1 MRGVV
6 ISVLAM
12 LFIFSMFYRVSTA
25 VIAPNLISD
34 LSLNAEMIGILGS
47 AFFYSFALMQIPMG
61 PLLDRIGP
69 RVVITC
75 FSLIG
80 AVGAILF
87 AHAHSYNGV
96 LTARLLIGMEMAAML
111 MGTYKV
117 FTLAFPANAFSTLA
131 GFFMSVGTFGN
142 MLAASPLAY
151 FAEHVGWRITFF
163 AAGGATATLGIL
175 SFFILKSLP
184 NVRNNTVTP
193 GAKIVVGFLQS
204 AKLIIGSLSF
214 WQIGIVA
221 FFRYGT
227 FICLQGLWF
236 GLYLI
241 DAKQFTP
248 INAGNIL
255 IMLAVGNI
263 VGGPIA
269 GRLSDLSVHGTKAI
283 TMAGLTLYCVSLF
296 SLSGIWP
303 IKHQAIFMM
312 VSFFIGFFCSFGTML
327 SSHIKDLFP
336 LNIAATAM
344 AWLNFFSIMGSAVL
358 MSIFGKLMEL
368 YPRSDHGYPPE
379 AYEFCFLIC
388 SLSMAVSL
396 VFYAFA
402 KKGRTV

>member
-47 AFFYSFALMQIPMG
+47 AFFFSFALMQIPMG

-87 AHAHSYNGV
+87 AHTHSYNGV
-96 LTARLLIGMEMAAML
+96 LIARILIGIGMAAML

-151 FAEHVGWRITFF
+151 FAEHAGWRITFF
-163 AAGGATATLGIL
+163 AAGGATAVLGIL
-175 SFFILKSLP
+175 CFFILKSLP

-193 GAKIVVGFLQS
+193 DTKIVVSFLQS

-241 DAKQFTP
+241 DAKRFTP

-344 AWLNFFSIMGSAVL
+344 AWLNFFSMMGSAVL